1 MAQPT
6 LPLPFIS
13 VTPLALLIVR
23 TAYYT
28 LLDVRR
34 EPPHPEPTVLDFLVS
49 VHGLTGWVMAQQ
61 ALRAHRPQNSI
72 EDIERYL
79 WEQEAQRSEMVLTG
93 RSLLDK
99 SSKRWLDG
107 QRWKEEQRQRKRRL
121 TRAEELPQ

>member
-6 LPLPFIS
+6 SPPSFIT
-13 VTPLALLIVR
+13 VTPLASLIVR

-34 EPPHPEPTVLDFLVS
+34 EPLHPEPTVLDFLVA

-61 ALRAHRPQNSI
+61 ALRARRPQNSI

-79 WEQEAQRSEMVLTG
+79 WGQEAQRNKMVLTE
-93 RSLLDK
+93 RWLLDK

-107 QRWKEEQRQRKRRL
+107 QRWKEEQQQRKK
-121 TRAEELPQ
+121 TGAEGLLH